1 MMTSSLCVM
10 IFLMQQILIQ
20 GELGSFHHEAAMKL
34 FGPTIEI
41 VPCPSFHQVFASLNN
56 QNLGLVAIENSLYG
70 SINEVYDLLEKSDAQ
85 IFAETELSI
94 HQNLITL
101 PGVTA
106 SDITEV
112 YSHPVAL
119 AQCENYLAQNL
130 PNAEKVEF
138 EDTAAAVRHITEQ
151 NNPNLA
157 AIASRAAAE
166 LYQAHILDDQIE
178 DNPVNFTRFVALSK
192 TPETHRQLVNG
203 TPAGKASIILT
214 TNHQPGA
221 LYEAL
226 GIFVSHQ
233 VNLTKL
239 QSRPVIGEKWRYRF
253 YLDLETMPDQ
263 VPELVAD
270 LGLIGNDVALLGTY

>member
-1 MMTSSLCVM
+1 
-10 IFLMQQILIQ
+10 MQQILIQ
-20 GELGSFHHEAAMKL
+20 GELGSFHHEAALKL
-34 FGPTIEI
+34 FGPNIEI
-41 VPCPSFHQVFASLNN
+41 APCPNFHNVFN
-56 QNLGLVAIENSLYG
+56 QLDIDNLALVAIENSLYG

-101 PGVTA
+101 PGVA
-106 SDITEV
+106 ISDIKEV

-119 AQCENYLAQNL
+119 AQCENYLTDRL
-130 PNAEKVEF
+130 PSAEKIEH
-138 EDTAAAVRHITEQ
+138 EDTAAAVRHIIEQ
-151 NNPNLA
+151 HNPSLA

-166 LYQAHILDDQIE
+166 LYQAQIVDEQIE

-192 TPETHRQLVNG
+192 TPETHRRLVRG
-203 TPAGKASIILT
+203 APTGKSSIILT

-226 GIFVSHQ
+226 GVFVSHQ

-253 YLDLETMPDQ
+253 YLDLEITPNQ
-263 VPELVAD
+263 VSELISD
-270 LGLIGNDVALLGTY
+270 LELIGNDVILLGTY